1 MYVHLTD
8 PVVLPVQTVLELFA
22 TTFAELRF
30 ADVDSQTLEH
40 LATDVR
46 SAADIVASAE
56 LALEAARSALQEKQ
70 DALLQHAQ
78 RALAYARVYAEND
91 EALGARLEAI
101 TLPRATRRP
110 RTAVEALVLS
120 AGADH
125 EAAPGLEPR
134 PRPRGRPRNTPI
146 TGPTLNGVALAGE

>member
-1 MYVHLTD
+1 MD
-8 PVVLPVQTVLELFA
+8 PIGLPIQTVLELFA
-22 TTFAELRF
+22 TTFADIRF
-30 ADVDSQTLEH
+30 ADIDAHTLEH
-40 LATDVR
+40 LAIEVR
-46 SAADIVASAE
+46 SAADIVAAAE
-56 LALEAARSALQEKQ
+56 LALETARSALQEKQ

-120 AGADH
+120 AGADR
-125 EAAPGLEPR
+125 EAAPELEAR
-134 PRPRGRPRNTPI
+134 PRPRGRPRNAPI
-146 TGPTLNGVALAGE
+146 AGPTLTGVTLGCE